1 MTVAARE
8 TAETVAAPG
17 RLRRVAASPIA
28 LAFVGV
34 VIFLGALALFRWG
47 LDAAREVYFDETWYV
62 PAARALLKTGEMTR
76 QEHPPLGKLLIAA
89 SMALFGDNPIGW
101 RAMSVRL
108 RRGDAGG
115 DVRLVAGAARAT
127 SRQAL
132 WATAATLC
140 DGVLYVQSRAAML
153 DIFLMA
159 FGATALALVTFSLK
173 ERHSRRRAIVLAIL
187 SGVCLGLASACKL
200 SGVFLLAGIV
210 AVYAL
215 IGLMRMWRARFDEPR
230 EHDFYASAEWP
241 AMTLGW
247 ATIAFLRR
255 AVRRLFPRLS
265 AADDPRRNAW
275 SSSSPRSGG

>member
-1 MTVAARE
+1 MTLAARE
-8 TAETVAAPG
+8 TAEAVPAPG
-17 RLRRVAASPIA
+17 RLRRFAASPIA
-28 LAFVGV
+28 LTLVGV
-34 VIFLGALALFRWG
+34 VIFFGALALFRWG

-62 PAARALLKTGEMTR
+62 PAARTLLKTGEMTR

-101 RAMSVRL
+101 RAMSV
-108 RRGDAGG
+108 GF
-115 DVRLVAGAARAT
+115 GAATLAAMFAWSLALTRDA
-127 SRQAL
+127 RQAL

-159 FGATALALVTFSLK
+159 FGVMALALVTFSLK
-173 ERHSRRRAIVLAIL
+173 ERHSPRRAIVLAIL

-200 SGVFLLAGIV
+200 SGVFLWAGNRRHLRADRPDAPV
-210 AVYAL
+210 ARAL
-215 IGLMRMWRARFDEPR
+215 RRAGRARLLRFRRMAGDDVR
-230 EHDFYASAEWP
+230 
-241 AMTLGW
+241 LGGDR
-247 ATIAFLRR
+247 LRRR